1 LLPCSFHA
9 ATLLLSRRQAQAQKA
24 SPEYKTAKAV
34 IEAKRRQIQGWQA
47 ALQARRQRGA
57 AKVDAKGQYADRESR
72 MLLHHIT
79 TTTRPVEM
87 DEAEQKVGW
96 VRGCVCV
103 RKGERGEG
111 LQEGIQHW
119 SCCIDS
125 LRQTGL
131 IKHTR
136 ALWKQLF
143 G

>member
-1 LLPCSFHA
+1 MSVCTCVECSPACSAPLAACSFHA

-87 DEAEQKVGW
+87 DEAEQKV
-96 VRGCVCV
+96 
-103 RKGERGEG
+103 RGEG
-111 LQEGIQHW
+111 ACVWKREVE
-119 SCCIDS
+119 
-125 LRQTGL
+125 RGL
-131 IKHTR
+131 AGGHAT
-136 ALWKQLF
+136 LGLLH
-143 G
+143 